1 MNVKLST
8 LEKAGLIES
17 LERRKIFFWL
27 IGLISKCIEYV
38 VYTGF
43 EQHVYVANVPN
54 EHDGPADNHGPIAAR
69 RRPDGGK
76 DYVCHVDVQEG

>member
-1 MNVKLST
+1 M
-8 LEKAGLIES
+8 
-17 LERRKIFFWL
+17 
-27 IGLISKCIEYV
+27 

-54 EHDGPADNHGPIAAR
+54 EHDGPTDNHGPIAAR